1 MRLKSRSHTLH
12 PYMPLLPW
20 KYASTYFPSRPTP
33 KLFYSY
39 TGSEHQNM
47 FPIHFNPCYSIKLQ
61 IFLLLPPINISKKR
75 LGCSER
81 KKKKRKRTNVLIKKL
96 LSEHPRFSS
105 KSSSSKERYVFLQ
118 GAKVEL
124 GFHHCHHI
132 SPFVTTSTYL
142 CIHHIHTPTIFHH
155 TSTTYIG
162 PHTCTS

>member
-1 MRLKSRSHTLH
+1 
-12 PYMPLLPW
+12 
-20 KYASTYFPSRPTP
+20 
-33 KLFYSY
+33 
-39 TGSEHQNM
+39 M
-47 FPIHFNPCYSIKLQ
+47 FSIHFNPGYSIKLQ
-61 IFLLLPPINISKKR
+61 IFILLPPINISKKR

-81 KKKKRKRTNVLIKKL
+81 KKKKNKRKRANVPIKKL

-132 SPFVTTSTYL
+132 SPCVTTSTYL
-142 CIHHIHTPTIFHH
+142 YIHHIHTPTIFHH

-162 PHTCTS
+162 PHTHILI